1 MNAMT
6 TQSPILD
13 SSHIAFLKDAGW
25 NDADARP
32 LAGDASSRR
41 YVRLSKGGRAAVFMI
56 APPGAETAPCPP
68 GASPAERESLGYN
81 AAARLAGPNLNAFV
95 AIATA
100 LRAAGF
106 SAPEVYA
113 ADPTQGLALIEDL
126 GDDLYARIVGEADEE
141 EIYGAA
147 IDMLA
152 AMRQSPPERPA
163 NDAFQMLDYD
173 KTALLAE
180 AGLLIDW
187 YWPLKKAGPASNDLK
202 AEYMDAV
209 SSAVDHLSP
218 PHSFVLRDFHAE
230 NLLWLPE
237 RHGAARVGLIDF
249 QDGLYGAA
257 AYDLVS
263 LLEDARRNV
272 APDLATKMIGRYC
285 KKAREAGDFDHD
297 AFLRDY
303 AILAAQ
309 RNAKILGIFA
319 RLAKRDNKPRY
330 LDLLPRVEAHFRQ
343 DLKCP
348 VLAPLQ
354 RFFTTHMPDLVS

>member
-1 MNAMT
+1 VNALT
-6 TQSPILD
+6 SQSPILD
-13 SSHIAFLKDAGW
+13 SSHVAFLKDAGW
-25 NDADARP
+25 NDADARA

-41 YVRLSKGGRAAVFMI
+41 YIRLSKDERPAVFMI
-56 APPGAETAPCPP
+56 APPSAESAPCPP
-68 GASPAERESLGYN
+68 DASPAEREKLGYN

-95 AIATA
+95 AIADA

-113 ADPTQGLALIEDL
+113 ADPAQGLALIEDL
-126 GDDLYARIVGEADEE
+126 GDDLYARIVGDVDED
-141 EIYGAA
+141 EIYSAA

-152 AMRQSPPERPA
+152 AMRESPPARPA
-163 NDAFQMLDYD
+163 NDDFQMLDYD

-180 AGLLIDW
+180 AALLIDW
-187 YWPLKKAGPASNDLK
+187 YWPLKNGVPASDDLK
-202 AEYMDAV
+202 AEYMDAA
-209 SSAVDHLSP
+209 SSAIDHLSP
-218 PHSFVLRDFHAE
+218 AHSFVLRDFHAE

-237 RHGAARVGLIDF
+237 RNGAARVGLIDF

-263 LLEDARRNV
+263 LLEDARRDV
-272 APDLATKMIGRYC
+272 APDLAAAMIDRYC
-285 KKAREAGDFDHD
+285 KQAQAAGEFDRD

-330 LDLLPRVEAHFRQ
+330 LDLFPRVEAHFRH
-343 DLKCP
+343 DLKRP

-354 RFFTTHMPDLVS
+354 RFFAAHMPDLVS